1 MWGVSQWGEGG
12 GGRVGERGRG
22 AFRREP
28 DVGKVTCYDLYKY
41 NINIVNNIISWNF
54 SMHRSIIN
62 NLSAINS
69 EPIERLIIQAQQG
82 KPAFLQ

>member
-1 MWGVSQWGEGG
+1 
-12 GGRVGERGRG
+12 
-22 AFRREP
+22 
-28 DVGKVTCYDLYKY
+28 
-41 NINIVNNIISWNF
+41 
-54 SMHRSIIN
+54 MHQSIIN